1 MILPL
6 RSKMRRQEDYMGC
19 NGVLMTSM
27 YLVLILYECLGNGFT
42 QLFLI
47 QFYPYENRFVID
59 INFDLISS

>member
-42 QLFLI
+42 Q
-47 QFYPYENRFVID
+47 
-59 INFDLISS
+59 